1 MSRIGKQPITIPDG
15 VTVTIADGFVTV
27 KGPKGELRQQVHPSV
42 SVAQA
47 DSELVVSVGNAADKK
62 QRSLWGLW
70 RKLIANMVTGVTEGF
85 SKQLEINGVGY
96 KAVLQGDK
104 LVITVGYSHP
114 VEYQLPVGLTAK
126 VEKNI
131 VTISGADKQLVG
143 QAAAEIRS
151 VRKPEPYKGKGIKYV
166 TEILRRKAGKTA
178 AKGE

>member
-1 MSRIGKQPITIPDG
+1 MSRIGKQPIAIPDS
-15 VTVTIADGFVTV
+15 VTVTIANGLVAV
-27 KGPKGELRQQVHPSV
+27 KGPKGELSQQLHPLV
-42 SVAQA
+42 SVAQTG
-47 DSELVVSVGNAADKK
+47 SELNVSVGNANDKK

-114 VEYQLPVGLTAK
+114 VEYSLPEGLTAK
-126 VEKNI
+126 VEKNLI
-131 VTISGADKQLVG
+131 TISGADKQLVG

-166 TEILRRKAGKTA
+166 TEIVRRKAGKTA